1 MERSYH
7 ATVTK
12 LMYDS
17 RRVANPRGIERTC
30 SS

>member
-1 MERSYH
+1 MERPYH

-17 RRVANPRGIERTC
+17 RSAANPRGTERTC